1 MEIEYIPME
10 IDETLNFLTN
20 DEVFE
25 TITSIEL
32 NYKIKQILVEN
43 HIQTLKNKIYMKEDV
58 NKRFHL
64 IAILNSFKQSWY
76 HLVPILQHP

>member
-1 MEIEYIPME
+1 MELEYIPIE

-32 NYKIKQILVEN
+32 NYKIKQIFVEN
-43 HIQTLKNKIYMKEDV
+43 YIQTLKNKIYMKEDV
-58 NKRFHL
+58 NKRLHL
-64 IAILNSFKQSWY
+64 IAVLNSFKQHCY
-76 HLVPILQHP
+76 N

>member
-1 MEIEYIPME
+1 MEVEYIPME

-32 NYKIKQILVEN
+32 NYKIKQILIEN

-64 IAILNSFKQSWY
+64 IAILNSFKQRY
-76 HLVPILQHP
+76 YN